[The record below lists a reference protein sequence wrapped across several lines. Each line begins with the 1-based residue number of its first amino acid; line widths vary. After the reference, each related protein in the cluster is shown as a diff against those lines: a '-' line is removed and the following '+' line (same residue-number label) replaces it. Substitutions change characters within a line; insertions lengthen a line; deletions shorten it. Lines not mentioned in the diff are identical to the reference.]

1 MEELTKRFAEL
12 VRRELGATEVLIA
25 EASDPVTSGA
35 LCIELG
41 DGRRVEA
48 RFEENAEIEVQST
61 TRRLE
66 ILVRAFESVL
76 IEEDPSPKKRDPIS
90 ISLREE
96 LRALVMR
103 CEAIDALVIDAHSP
117 VVWASAS
124 RGITENPSAPLPE
137 EARAALRLVRQSY
150 QGVLVALSRPADAD
164 DLPTPPPSSVHAD
177 GPSLALV
184 PPPDL
189 DTPWES
195 PPANESNE
203 ATTKRAVEEVR
214 GLPQMAT
221 LYRGG
226 HLAVSLRE
234 ERFGYVVRSF
244 AGIYALVMVFDV
256 LFDEIRIE
264 RALRDSLPRIERLVL
279 ALPPLDPDPVPAGV
293 VALRPRRRR

>member
-12 VRRELGATEVLIA
+12 VRRELGATDVVIA
-25 EASDPVTSGA
+25 EAADPVSAGA
-35 LCIELG
+35 LSIELG

-48 RFEENAEIEVQST
+48 RFDEDAEIEAQSA

-76 IEEDPSPKKRDPIS
+76 TEEDPSPKKRDPVS
-90 ISLREE
+90 ISLRDE

-103 CEAIDALVIDAHSP
+103 CEAVDGLVIDAHSP

-137 EARAALRLVRQSY
+137 EAQAALRLVRQSY
-150 QGVLVALSRPADAD
+150 QGVLVALSRP
-164 DLPTPPPSSVHAD
+164 PPPQDAGTPVPPAAPAEA
-177 GPSLALV
+177 PSLALV

-189 DTPWES
+189 DTPWEA
-195 PPANESNE
+195 PPANESSE
-203 ATTKRAVEEVR
+203 ALTKRAVEEVR
-214 GLPQMAT
+214 RLPQMAT

-244 AGIYALVMVFDV
+244 AGIYALVIVFDA